1 MVDDVLH
8 PGEGGVARWR
18 CAVLPALV
26 VTEELA
32 APVAHVEGRVGED
45 IVGLEIGVAVV
56 VEGVFCEVRRLVLL
70 SRSRLGTLFEG
81 VIHLLKPPL
90 RVGLKATGEQR
101 D

>member
-1 MVDDVLH
+1 VLH

-56 VEGVFCEVRRLVLL
+56 VEGVAGGDLTFNVPDGEVSL
-70 SRSRLGTLFEG
+70 SYGRSASYG
-81 VIHLLKPPL
+81 
-90 RVGLKATGEQR
+90 GLAPRHATMPSRNGIGKKGG
-101 D
+101 